1 LHQGLISDS
10 VTSVK
15 SSVKIMQLLKENPA
29 MTTSE
34 LVEMLGIGKRA
45 VEKNL
50 FNLKSQRKI
59 KRIGPDNGG
68 HWEVL
73 E

>member
-1 LHQGLISDS
+1 
-10 VTSVK
+10 
-15 SSVKIMQLLKENPA
+15 MQLLKENPA